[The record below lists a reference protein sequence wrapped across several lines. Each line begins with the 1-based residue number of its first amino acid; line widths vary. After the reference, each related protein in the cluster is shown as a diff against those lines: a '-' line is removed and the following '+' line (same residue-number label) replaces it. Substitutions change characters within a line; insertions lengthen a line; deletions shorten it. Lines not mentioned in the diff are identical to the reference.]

1 VGRITDEDV
10 TRVRDATDLVSV
22 IGERVVLRQK
32 GRLFWGLCP
41 FHGEKTPSFKVDPAT
56 QLWHCFGC
64 GLGGDVFGFVMKTD
78 NVEFP
83 DAVRMLADRANIE
96 LHEEQG
102 GVPRGQK
109 ERLFAVLEES
119 TEFYHRAL
127 TGSRDSAAEAAR
139 QYLTNRGFGSDVAKS
154 WRLGFAPGRGALVGH
169 LTAKGFSAD
178 ELVAANVALRG
189 DDGRLKDRFY
199 DRIMF
204 PIADLQGRVI
214 AFGGRVVNRGEPKY
228 LNTNDTPVFH
238 KSSNLYAID
247 RAKGPITATGTAV
260 VAEGYTD
267 VIALHEAGFTST
279 VAALGTA
286 LTRQH
291 VKLLGRFAKRI
302 VYLFD
307 GDEAGLRAADRAVEF
322 VDRDVTPEAGSSRVE
337 LAVAVLPQ
345 GLDPADYVVQQGADG
360 LRSVIDSAEPLLRF
374 AIDRRLARWDLD
386 RPEERAQALKDA
398 AAVLAPIKDSL
409 LASDYANYIADRL
422 FTDQA
427 IVTRAIRASA
437 VAASPSRDD
446 SDASAPQHVPAVV
459 TPRQRAE
466 RELLGLLVR
475 NVRLRERARQLL
487 ADNLLADEANVEMAK
502 VISEAGVSLS
512 ASALVGRLD
521 DRVPGAAQALAMSE
535 VDTDDDARAEVVA
548 DDLTRRIKEFEL
560 ERRIAAGKAKL
571 KQAGSFKDPLEYD
584 EVFKELASLE
594 QQLAAVRRRVGD

>member
-1 VGRITDEDV
+1 MGRITDEDV
-10 TRVRDATDLVSV
+10 TRVRDATDLISV

-83 DAVRMLADRANIE
+83 DSVRMLADRANIE

-102 GVPRGQK
+102 GVPRGHK
-109 ERLFAVLEES
+109 ERLFAVLDE
-119 TEFYHRAL
+119 TAEFYHRAL
-127 TGSRDSAAEAAR
+127 TGSREGSAAAGRE
-139 QYLTNRGFGSDVAKS
+139 YLANRGFGSDVAKS
-154 WRLGFAPGRGALVGH
+154 WRLGYAQGRGSLTRH
-169 LTAKGFSAD
+169 LTGKGYSAE
-178 ELVAANVALRG
+178 ELVDANVALRG
-189 DDGRLKDRFY
+189 DDGSLKDRFY

-238 KSSNLYAID
+238 KSANLYAID
-247 RAKGPITATGTAV
+247 RAKGPITATGTAI

-322 VDRDVTPEAGSSRVE
+322 VDRDVTPEAGNSRVE

-345 GLDPADYVVQQGADG
+345 GLDPADFVAQQGADS
-360 LRSVIDSAEPLLRF
+360 LRAVIESAEPLLRF

-386 RPEERAQALKDA
+386 RPEERARALKDA
-398 AAVLAPIKDSL
+398 AAVLAPIKESL

-427 IVTRAIRASA
+427 IVARAVMQS
-437 VAASPSRDD
+437 VAHAPSDRV
-446 SDASAPQHVPAVV
+446 AGVETQPQPAQPVV

-475 NVRLRERARQLL
+475 TVRLRERARQLL
-487 ADNLLADEANVEMAK
+487 ADNLLADESHVEMAK
-502 VISEAGVSLS
+502 VIAEVGRTVS
-512 ASALVGRLD
+512 ASVLVGRLD
-521 DRVPGAAQALAMSE
+521 DRVPGAAAALAGAE
-535 VDTDDDARAEVVA
+535 VDADDDARAEVLA

-560 ERRIAAGKAKL
+560 ERRIAAGKARL
-571 KQAGSFKDPLEYD
+571 KQGGSLKDPLEYD
-584 EVFKELASLE
+584 EVFRELASLE
-594 QQLAAVRRRVGD
+594 QQLAAVRRRAGD